1 MESKRQTDRT
11 IDDKWRA
18 TDRQTDRTID
28 DKWRA
33 KDRCYTINKKKVV
46 INN

>member
-1 MESKRQTDRT
+1 MINGEQK
-11 IDDKWRA
+11 

-33 KDRCYTINKKKVV
+33 KDRWHTINKKKVV
-46 INN
+46 INNQYKQPVNNY